1 MTHAAEESQC
11 LRALSAFDVDNLAA
25 VEYRKKEIA
34 KAEKMAAKKGK

>member
-1 MTHAAEESQC
+1 MT
-11 LRALSAFDVDNLAA
+11 FDPAA